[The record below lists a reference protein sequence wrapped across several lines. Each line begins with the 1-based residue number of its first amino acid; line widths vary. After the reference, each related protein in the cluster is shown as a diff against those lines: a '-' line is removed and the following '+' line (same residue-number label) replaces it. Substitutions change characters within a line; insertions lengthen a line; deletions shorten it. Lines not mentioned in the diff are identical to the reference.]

1 MVEISIFY
9 SFDGVIVFDFNLL
22 HLIGCFMRENLDIV
36 WPYVGEITH
45 PDNAHALLVCLQE
58 SNPFRHILKFSVA
71 VKGAACNVLLHY
83 FGTSETLRSVDGT
96 IPVERLAS
104 GGHHAW
110 LLAMEYLEHGRR
122 QKSINPMRT
131 QSDVRL

>member
-1 MVEISIFY
+1 MLEIAFHGVEISTSY

-22 HLIGCFMRENLDIV
+22 HLIGCFIRENLDIA

-45 PDNAHALLVCLQE
+45 PDNARALLVCLQE
-58 SNPFRHILKFSVA
+58 SNPFHQCHILKFSVA

-83 FGTSETLRSVDGT
+83 FGPSETLRSVNGT

-104 GGHHAW
+104 GGTTGGYS
-110 LLAMEYLEHGRR
+110 LC
-122 QKSINPMRT
+122 NT
-131 QSDVRL
+131 